1 MQLRTNTL
9 RLVNFLTGSALIAA
23 TPTIYAAGNS
33 QTSGLLP
40 SSPLGYLLPVICLL
54 LGIGITYAITRTKHA
69 KVVSELA
76 HEIRAKKAEL
86 GKMVPRD
93 TLAQTE
99 RQNTE
104 ELRAVKQSLD
114 AEITSIR
121 QERDSLSQDFSST
134 RRSLEQQLKELNS
147 SHLATHKEVGSQIA
161 AVKSA
166 VQELLDITNTIERWH
181 EGMTDIMVHNKNMQ
195 KQIGDF
201 QNIVGQIGILSL
213 NAAIEAA
220 RAGEHGRGF
229 AVVAD
234 EVRKLSMSAQAL
246 NEDYR
251 SNLNKNALIA
261 TLAFQDVQAGGKMI
275 ITAIHS
281 VQSQVNMVHS
291 TLANRG

>member
-1 MQLRTNTL
+1 MQLRTNTH
-9 RLVNFLTGSALIAA
+9 RLAILLTGSAFIAA
-23 TPTIYAAGNS
+23 PPTLYAAENQQS
-33 QTSGLLP
+33 SLLP
-40 SSPLGYLLPVICLL
+40 SSALGYLLPVACLL
-54 LGIGITYAITRTKHA
+54 LGVAITYAIARTKHT
-69 KVVSELA
+69 KVVSELE
-76 HEIRAKKAEL
+76 HDIRVKKAEL

-104 ELRAVKQSLD
+104 ELRSVKQSLD

-121 QERDSLSQDFSST
+121 QERDALSQEFSST

-147 SHLATHKEVGSQIA
+147 SHLATHKEIGSQIT